1 MSPRKVSITEKL
13 YPYAPGKEE
22 VSDYYTKL
30 REDASYLV
38 RSRSQYQSLVEKQK
52 SQIVQLESE
61 LVEFSND
68 IQLTLKQK
76 AELNKIISH
85 YGEVM
90 GDLEKAGEELADQF
104 EKNGAWGVFSVSALV
119 EAVRSFISSYRAAA
133 LRAKDSRVHGQLQ
146 EADEHRQ

>member
-1 MSPRKVSITEKL
+1 MSPRKISITEKA
-13 YPYAPGKEE
+13 YPYTPGKEE
-22 VSDYYTKL
+22 ISDYYTKL

-38 RSRSQYQSLVEKQK
+38 RSRSQYQSLVERQK
-52 SQIVQLESE
+52 GQIMQLEGE

-76 AELNKIISH
+76 AELNKIINR

-104 EKNGAWGVFSVSALV
+104 EKNGAWGVFSISALV
-119 EAVRSFISSYRAAA
+119 EAVRSFVSSYRAAV
-133 LRAKDSRVHGQLQ
+133 LRAKDSRINTQLQ
-146 EADEHRQ
+146 EADERR